1 MIVSRASPNE
11 ILGKSDTTSN
21 NTMQSPGAM
30 LMCLIHSRNSNE
42 LEIVCSESA
51 TIGSKWLN
59 IHFDKLHVGE
69 PTNDTII
76 LWILGRHVLRV
87 PGKTAVGC
95 VNGTFRRIF
104 HV

>member
-11 ILGKSDTTSN
+11 ILVKSDTTSKD
-21 NTMQSPGAM
+21 TIHSQSAM

-42 LEIVCSESA
+42 LEIACSESA

-59 IHFDKLHVGE
+59 IYFDKLLVGE

-76 LWILGRHVLRV
+76 LWILGRHVQRV
-87 PGKTAVGC
+87 PGKTAV
-95 VNGTFRRIF
+95 N
-104 HV
+104 